1 MNPTNTD
8 ARRGTGELPE
18 KRPVS
23 IAPDGT
29 VHPVPS
35 GDDARSAFEEIALK
49 AEEHRRRG
57 GQVVLVQGLGF
68 VGAAVA
74 ATIADA
80 KALDGAPAYFVIG
93 IDLPTPGSY
102 WKVEKINAGLAPI
115 DSTDP
120 VLARLTHDAVHET
133 ANLRAT
139 TCEDA
144 YGLADVIVVDVHLD
158 VAGRTSN
165 NGIHVEL
172 EPFREAIRTVGRLMR
187 PDALVVVE
195 TTVPPGTCEN
205 VVLPVLREE
214 RLRRGIEEPVL
225 LAHAYERVMPG
236 PNYVS
241 SIRSYPRTYSGVDER
256 SSNQARAF
264 LATFVDSSNGD
275 LLWRLENPLSSELG
289 KLLENSYRAA
299 NIAFIHEWTLLAEKI
314 GVNLFEIIDSIRV
327 RTGTHDNMRYPGFG
341 VGGYCLTKDSLLA
354 QWGVTHLLESDAV
367 LETTLDALR
376 TNALMPMH
384 AVELVKEVAPNGLG
398 GARIAVCGVSY
409 VPDVADTRNS
419 PTEALVDALLAEG
432 AELRVHDPSVRTWL
446 ERADVPI
453 VQDLEAALADADGVV
468 LAVGHRAYRELAP
481 RSLTQLTAQ
490 PTFVV
495 DAQNVLSDESAREL
509 HAAGWLV
516 VGVGKGHWRRDGMHR
531 RK

>member
-1 MNPTNTD
+1 MISTNTD
-8 ARRGTGELPE
+8 TRDGRGKLPE
-18 KRPVS
+18 KPPVS

-35 GDDARSAFEEIALK
+35 TEDARSAFAEIALK
-49 AEEHRRRG
+49 AEEHRRSG

-80 KALDGAPAYFVIG
+80 KGRDGAPVYFVIG

-102 WKVEKINAGLAPI
+102 WKVEKINAGATPV
-115 DSTDP
+115 DSSDP
-120 VLARLTHDAVHET
+120 VLAGLTHDAVCET
-133 ANLRAT
+133 GNLRAT

-144 YGLADVIVVDVHLD
+144 YALADVIVVDVHLD
-158 VAGRTSN
+158 VAGHTSN
-165 NGIHVEL
+165 DGIRVDL
-172 EPFREAIRTVGRLMR
+172 EPFRAAIRTIGRRMR

-205 VVLPVLREE
+205 VVFPVLREE
-214 RLRRGIEEPVL
+214 RSRRGIEEPVL

-241 SIRSYPRTYSGVDER
+241 SIRAYPRTYSGVDER

-264 LATFVDSSNGD
+264 LSTFVDSSNGD

-314 GVNLFEIIDSIRV
+314 GVNLFEIVDSIRV

-354 QWGVTHLLESDAV
+354 QWGVTHLLGSDAL

-376 TNALMPMH
+376 TNALMPLH
-384 AVELVKEVAPNGLG
+384 AVDLVKEVAPNGLG
-398 GARIAVCGVSY
+398 GLRIAVCGVSY

-432 AELRVHDPSVRTWL
+432 AELRVHDPSVRAWL
-446 ERADVPI
+446 ERPDVPI
-453 VQDLEAALADADGVV
+453 VQELEAAVADADGIV
-468 LAVGHRAYRELAP
+468 LAVAHSVYRDLEA
-481 RSLTQLTAQ
+481 RSLTRLTAR
-490 PTFVV
+490 PTFIV
-495 DAQNVLSDESAREL
+495 DAQNVLSDQSAHEL
-509 HAAGWLV
+509 HDAGWLV
-516 VGVGKGHWRRDGMHR
+516 VGVGKGHWRKDGMHR